1 MIHINLEKMSTTSRV
16 TSDRD
21 ARRTLF
27 ADLMLDTNS
36 DKNVDVE
43 GIANLKEVEKL
54 TIKENEVRYP
64 YIKLENETIR
74 RK

>member
-1 MIHINLEKMSTTSRV
+1 MSTTSRV

-54 TIKENEVRYP
+54 TIKENEVRYL
-64 YIKLENETIR
+64 YMKLENDTIR

>member
-1 MIHINLEKMSTTSRV
+1 MSTTSRV

-54 TIKENEVRYP
+54 TIKENEVRYL
-64 YIKLENETIR
+64 YMKLENETIR

>member
-54 TIKENEVRYP
+54 TIKENEVRYL
-64 YIKLENETIR
+64 YMKLENETIR